1 MIIEKAKIVKGET
14 VEIHYVE
21 VNDKGDRLK
30 ASKSLKAPMHD
41 DLKQAFK
48 NLAIHLAIMTGYVS
62 SKQVKDIETPKEEL
76 TEKFFVTS
84 YSIGGTDEDQGVVI
98 SGHHKLPN
106 GKAVIL
112 NIPFER
118 FNVKEESR
126 YVFMDDLQERLDR
139 VEVELKAF
147 FDGSKRGQEQQ
158 QKLDFGEEKAKATK
172 LVIAE
177 PETPLFKK
185 EGKKDTDGLH
195 DVTEEYFEL
204 NNQRNEGKLKIPPA
218 DPEAMARVA
227 AADIEDAEVIEETPN
242 TPAPAG
248 KGKKSTNKKRV
259 AQSADAPGGIVEE
272 DEK

>member
-1 MIIEKAKIVKGET
+1 MQMTIEKAKIVKGET
-14 VEIHYVE
+14 VEINYTE
-21 VNDKGDRLK
+21 INDKGDRVK

-48 NLAIHLAIMTGYVS
+48 NLAIHLAVMTGYVS
-62 SKQVKDIETPKEEL
+62 SKQVKDIATPKEEQ
-76 TEKFFVTS
+76 TEKFHVTS

-158 QKLDFGEEKAKATK
+158 GTLAFGEGEKVTK

-177 PETPLFKK
+177 PEKTGFKK
-185 EGKKDTDGLH
+185 DKDGFV
-195 DVTEEYFEL
+195 DVTDEYIKAP
-204 NNQRNEGKLKIPPA
+204 NGAKIQKA
-218 DPEAMARVA
+218 DPDAMARVA
-227 AADIEDAEVIEETPN
+227 SSDIQDAEVIEETTN
-242 TPAPAG
+242 TPTPAG
-248 KGKKSTNKKRV
+248 KAKKSANKKRV

-272 DEK
+272 GE

>member
-1 MIIEKAKIVKGET
+1 MQMIIEKAKIVKGET

-21 VNDKGDRLK
+21 INDKGDRLK

-84 YSIGGTDEDQGVVI
+84 YSIGGNDEDQGVVI
-98 SGHHKLPN
+98 SGHHKLNN

-139 VEVELKAF
+139 VEIELKAF

-158 QKLDFGEEKAKATK
+158 QKMDFGEDKPKATK

-177 PETPLFKK
+177 PEKPVFK
-185 EGKKDTDGLH
+185 GKKDDAGLH
-195 DVTEEYFEL
+195 DVTEEYIEM
-204 NNQRNEGKLKIPPA
+204 NTQRQNKLKIPPA
-218 DPEAMARVA
+218 DPDAMARVA
-227 AADIEDAEVIEETPN
+227 ASDIEDAHVIEEIPN
-242 TPAPAG
+242 THAPAG
-248 KGKKSTNKKRV
+248 KAKKSANKKRV

-272 DEK
+272 GE